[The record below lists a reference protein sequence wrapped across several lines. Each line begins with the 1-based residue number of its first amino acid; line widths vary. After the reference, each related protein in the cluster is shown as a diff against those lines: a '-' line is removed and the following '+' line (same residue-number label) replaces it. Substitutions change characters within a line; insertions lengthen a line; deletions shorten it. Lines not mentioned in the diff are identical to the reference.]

1 MKTKFY
7 LLFIFLCFLKFSL
20 FSQNAYYDAKK
31 LSEFVI
37 SGRHNEMIFESDSKV
52 NSILLKYSGIK
63 KDTTIAEI
71 AKKYKNN
78 HFITDYFSGELTASE
93 GKAKFDI
100 GSVLGVASGVDI
112 TKYVSATS
120 DFLVERVKAELT
132 LAFFDKFKNQ
142 LNSTEELRHLFPCT
156 YTLLENN
163 DMFMIPSMGQTW
175 KISFETDLQN
185 TLENFETMVNSLD
198 KYKELRESQ
207 EFTMFLIGIHS
218 LDMLS
223 KRFSPRD
230 ILNYLDSKYGN
241 DTVDINQQIKLLNLI
256 SENISDTSDSRTW
269 ITFNDFKKLDK
280 NGRKIFIGLLY
291 QQDTLLFQNIK
302 VIKVDTS
309 SLKVI
314 LEKNIDAFNNYLQNG
329 LLLFN
334 NLDQRIS
341 EIKNTQLG
349 NLKPSEKRK
358 LITAEFIES
367 MNLLTEIIDFGFSLK
382 YFSTPYEFYERDY
395 YKDYRP
401 VIVNSTKTINA
412 AYKNNYGLALVYSI
426 KVIEP
431 LIGIQIKELEE
442 KINNSIEKD
451 STKEGSIK
459 KDSIEKHIKNYEKLQ
474 ALIKQMSYYGNF
486 MVDIINADS
495 TTRIKEIINKYA
507 QPVGSYK
514 IKRKSLFSAG
524 LNAYPGLFGAFETD
538 FKTSK
543 SHAWVTGVTA
553 PIGFSFNWGFR
564 KTVNLNDKNCVKV
577 KMKKCGENTGN
588 MVYKSLH
595 GSSTSIFLSIV
606 DIGAPFTYS
615 WNNSNDTLN
624 GFPEAI
630 TLEQIFAPGL
640 YFVYGIK
647 NAPLSIKIGG
657 QLAPLLGKIENEN
670 NVIRD
675 INAWRF
681 GITLTVD
688 IPVLNFYY
696 RKNKF

>member
-7 LLFIFLCFLKFSL
+7 LFFIFLCFFNFSL
-20 FSQNAYYDAKK
+20 FSQNAFYDAKL
-31 LSEFVI
+31 LSKFVKYNPV
-37 SGRHNEMIFESDSKV
+37 SNKYRFQTGDS
-52 NSILLKYSGIK
+52 IK
-63 KDTTIAEI
+63 KDSIYRILVKYTDISDNSVNYKEVSDKYWDAE
-71 AKKYKNN
+71 NT
-78 HFITDYFSGELTASE
+78 FITDFFTGRESGFGINVIPFAS
-93 GKAKFDI
+93 KLI
-100 GSVLGVASGVDI
+100 SSIPGVDV

-120 DFLVERVKAELT
+120 AFLTERVKAELT

-142 LNSTEELRHLFPCT
+142 LDSIEELRYLFPCT
-156 YTLLENN
+156 YTLLKNN
-163 DMFMIPSMGQTW
+163 DLFMMPSMGQTW
-175 KISFETDLQN
+175 KSSFKMDLQN
-185 TLENFETMVNSLD
+185 ILENFETMVDTS
-198 KYKELRESQ
+198 KQYKELRESR

-223 KRFSPRD
+223 KRFSPQD
-230 ILNYLDSKYGN
+230 ILNYLDFKYGN
-241 DTVDINQQIKLLNLI
+241 NTDNIDQQIKLLNLI
-256 SENISDTSDSRTW
+256 SENISDTSNSRTW

-291 QQDTLLFQNIK
+291 QQEIELFNNIE
-302 VIKVDTS
+302 IEEL
-309 SLKVI
+309 SLKEI
-314 LEKNIDAFNNYLQNG
+314 LENNIDNFNNYLQNG
-329 LLLFN
+329 IMLFN

-341 EIKNTQLG
+341 EIKNTQLD

-367 MNLLTEIIDFGFSLK
+367 MNLFTEIIDFGISLK
-382 YFSTPYEFYERDY
+382 YFNAPYEFYKSDY
-395 YKDYRP
+395 YKKCRP
-401 VIVNSTKTINA
+401 VIINSTKTISA
-412 AYKNNYGLALVYSI
+412 AYENNYGSALVYSI

-431 LIGIQIKELEE
+431 LIGIKINELQGNIKESDNSEIL
-442 KINNSIEKD
+442 KSTDYINHK
-451 STKEGSIK
+451 
-459 KDSIEKHIKNYEKLQ
+459 KLQ
-474 ALIKQMSYYGNF
+474 ALIKKMSYYGNF

-495 TTRIKEIINKYA
+495 TTQIKEIINKYA

-524 LNAYPGLFGAFETD
+524 LNAYPGLFIAYETD

-543 SHAWVTGVTA
+543 SQAFATGVTA

-564 KTVNLNDKNCVKV
+564 KKCDLNSKNCVK
-577 KMKKCGENTGN
+577 MKKRGSKTIC
-588 MVYKSLH
+588 KSLR
-595 GSSTSIFLSIV
+595 GSSASIFLSIV

-624 GFPEAI
+624 GFPEVI

-647 NAPLSIKIGG
+647 NAPLSVKFGG
-657 QLAPLLGKIENEN
+657 QLAPLLGKIESEN

-688 IPVLNFYY
+688 IPIFNFYY